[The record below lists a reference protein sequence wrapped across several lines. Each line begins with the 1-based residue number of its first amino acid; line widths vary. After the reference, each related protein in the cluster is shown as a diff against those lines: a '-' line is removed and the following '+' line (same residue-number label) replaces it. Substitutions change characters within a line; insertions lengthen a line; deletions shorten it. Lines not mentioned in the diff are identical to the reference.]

1 MGLPS
6 KKQLHK
12 HKRGTRKALDTL
24 DAMDKVDSKTIDDE
38 GVENLVEK
46 KKSKKSS
53 GKAKKKTAK
62 SREKAV
68 EPDLQ
73 EKESKIELDPAE
85 TTGSIVEDQK
95 DEIVDETSEQE
106 PEAAEKKKLD
116 SASNEDLIPEE
127 NEDKTKPDKKM
138 INLDGLEE
146 ESFLEEKKEAEQ
158 QSLESEDVVP
168 AAQETI
174 EDENKE
180 LADQPATEAPSSSEL
195 TIGEDYEEA
204 FEDTQKDK
212 YLTFKIGEESFG
224 FSIKY
229 ITEIIVIHK
238 ITEVPDTPA
247 FVRGV
252 INLRGKVIPVID
264 VRHRFN
270 MELRDYDDRTCIIVV
285 EYEETAVGL
294 IVDTVNE
301 VADIPENQIDPPPR
315 THSGI
320 ESSYIMGMGK
330 IGKEVNILLNLEKVL
345 FVDEILAKR
354 RILEEGT

>member
-53 GKAKKKTAK
+53 GKAKKKTTK
-62 SREKAV
+62 GRENAV
-68 EPDLQ
+68 EPDLK
-73 EKESKIELDPAE
+73 EKKSKIELDAPE
-85 TTGSIVEDQK
+85 TADSNMEDEKNDIV
-95 DEIVDETSEQE
+95 
-106 PEAAEKKKLD
+106 AEKSGEQPGAVEEPTLD
-116 SASNEDLIPEE
+116 SASSEAQTPEDT
-127 NEDKTKPDKKM
+127 EDKNKPAKRT
-138 INLDGLEE
+138 ISLEGLEE
-146 ESFLEEKKEAEQ
+146 ESFLEEKKETAE
-158 QSLESEDVVP
+158 LKPEPGEDTPATIESEVKKE
-168 AAQETI
+168 AAENQPTA
-174 EDENKE
+174 DE
-180 LADQPATEAPSSSEL
+180 PSSSDL
-195 TIGEDYEEA
+195 IIGEDYDEA

-315 THSGI
+315 SHSGI

-354 RILEEGT
+354 RILEEG

>member
-24 DAMDKVDSKTIDDE
+24 DAMDKGDEKTIDDSGLE
-38 GVENLVEK
+38 DLIET
-46 KKSKKSS
+46 KKSKKPEAESKNEVGAQNTKQSQESISPENVGNPEGKAEQGSESPADEVKESSTGAAS
-53 GKAKKKTAK
+53 GKN
-62 SREKAV
+62 
-68 EPDLQ
+68 Q
-73 EKESKIELDPAE
+73 EGKPKP
-85 TTGSIVEDQK
+85 
-95 DEIVDETSEQE
+95 
-106 PEAAEKKKLD
+106 EKK
-116 SASNEDLIPEE
+116 S
-127 NEDKTKPDKKM
+127 

-146 ESFLEEKKEAEQ
+146 ESFLGEESTEELKKPISEEQPLIVGATQEDSNTEIISDADASKEKAENAT
-158 QSLESEDVVP
+158 EDVKSDAV
-168 AAQETI
+168 AAEEYD
-174 EDENKE
+174 ED
-180 LADQPATEAPSSSEL
+180 
-195 TIGEDYEEA
+195 

-212 YLTFKIGEESFG
+212 YLTFRIGDESFG
-224 FSIKY
+224 FSITF

-270 MELRDYDDRTCIIVV
+270 MELREYDERTCIIVV
-285 EYEETAVGL
+285 EYEETFVGL

-301 VADIPENQIDPPPR
+301 VADIPEDHIDPPPR

-320 ESSYIMGMGK
+320 KSSYIMGMGK
-330 IGKEVNILLNLEKVL
+330 IGKEVIILLNLEKIL

-354 RILEEGT
+354 RILEEG

>member
-46 KKSKKSS
+46 KKSKKQS
-53 GKAKKKTAK
+53 GKAKKKTSK
-62 SREKAV
+62 SREQAA
-68 EPDLQ
+68 EQGLQ
-73 EKESKIELDPAE
+73 DKESKIDLDAPGTVEGSIEENKDETLDSRPAE
-85 TTGSIVEDQK
+85 
-95 DEIVDETSEQE
+95 E
-106 PEAAEKKKLD
+106 PEALEKQPDEEGLIPGDKENEKKPAK
-116 SASNEDLIPEE
+116 
-127 NEDKTKPDKKM
+127 KT
-138 INLDGLEE
+138 ISLEGLEE
-146 ESFLEEKKEAEQ
+146 ESFQEEKEEPTQ
-158 QSLESEDVVP
+158 LNQEPEESSPPAMESDLDENDAAGDKP
-168 AAQETI
+168 AA
-174 EDENKE
+174 DS
-180 LADQPATEAPSSSEL
+180 PSSSDL
-195 TIGEDYEEA
+195 LVSEDDDEA

-285 EYEETAVGL
+285 DYEETAVGL

-315 THSGI
+315 SHSGI

-354 RILEEGT
+354 RILEQG